1 MKYYRFNHIEF
12 TRDEL
17 EQYCW
22 QNIEN
27 ARSWERH
34 HLLFLLNW
42 LSKTD
47 VFKTFTSGSTGEPKL
62 IELSRKNVTRSAQLT
77 IDYFKLPKGTKALLA
92 LPSNYI
98 GGKMML
104 VRALVGNWHLIWTE
118 PTANPLLKLKESFDF
133 AAFTPMQ
140 VTAMLNECPEKFMA
154 IGKVIIGGGAISN
167 ALETRLKQCTNQVY
181 ATYGMTETITHVAV
195 RALTGEHAGSTFNAL
210 PGVRFSLNDK
220 ECLSIEAMHLENVG
234 VIETKDKVKLYT
246 PLSFQFLGRADNVIN
261 SGGIKLFPEKIEEQI
276 AHALPYSFY
285 ISKISDD
292 TLGEKVMM
300 YVEAPELSE
309 SEKLQIISTM
319 KLYLQPYEVPK
330 EIICEAQFD
339 YTPNGKIIRKSS

>member
-1 MKYYRFNHIEF
+1 VKYYRFNHREY
-12 TRDEL
+12 THDEL

-22 QNIEN
+22 QNLEN

-42 LSKTD
+42 LSNAE
-47 VFKTFTSGSTGEPKL
+47 VFKTFTSGSTGEPKQ
-62 IELSRKNVTRSAQLT
+62 IELSRKNMTRSAQLT
-77 IDYFKLPKGTKALLA
+77 IDYFRLPKGTKALLA

-118 PTANPLLKLKESFDF
+118 PTSNPLLKLNESFDF

-140 VTAMLNECPEKFMA
+140 VAAMLNECPERFMA
-154 IGKVIIGGGAISN
+154 IGKVIIGGGAISD
-167 ALETRLKQCTNQVY
+167 ALEMRLKQCTNNVY

-210 PGVRFSLNDK
+210 PGVRFSLNDN
-220 ECLSIEAMHLENVG
+220 ECLTISAQHLEGVG
-234 VIETKDKVKLYT
+234 TVETKDRVKLYT
-246 PLSFQFLGRADNVIN
+246 PLSFQFLGRVDNVIN
-261 SGGIKLFPEKIEEQI
+261 SGGVKLFPEKIEEQI
-276 AHALPYSFY
+276 AHVVPYSFY
-285 ISKISDD
+285 ISKKADD
-292 TLGEKVMM
+292 VLGEKVVL
-300 YVEAPELSE
+300 YLETASLNDSE
-309 SEKLQIISTM
+309 ELQIISAM

-330 EIICEAQFD
+330 EIIYEAQFE